1 MPTPTNDGIILATAV
16 DKINTFVENADNW
29 NKKLDELS
37 KDSQFHAQLVKDVA
51 AFIKKI
57 DNPEKAVE
65 NQKNTM
71 GQQAAR
77 LKMKDDLVTKVK
89 DIQTKLNKVEQ
100 DLKEKTRL
108 SLLRTGSLS

>member
-1 MPTPTNDGIILATAV
+1 MVPTPTNDGIILATAI

-37 KDSQFHAQLVKDVA
+37 KDSQFYAQLAKDVA
-51 AFIKKI
+51 ASIKKI
-57 DNPEKAVE
+57 DNLEKAVE

-77 LKMKDDLVTKVK
+77 LKIKDDLVTKVK
-89 DIQTKLNKVEQ
+89 DIQTKLNNV
-100 DLKEKTRL
+100 
-108 SLLRTGSLS
+108 